1 MLYLEL
7 EKLKENER
15 RFRKDRDELLRT
27 LLGIESGLP
36 DLPIDDEGLQG
47 PSVEPKKKK
56 KGVASSVEP
65 QTPITPTA
73 SNVIS
78 LAQPQPPKKTAKSAA
93 YGMNCVY
100 LTAKPRLTRYQTSCT
115 ALLGQMP
122 RRRQRHRTSLSTS
135 EAPRYQPS
143 DLLVLP
149 SASRKC
155 STRLGSHTTVSSCPP
170 LRTSLG
176 WSLCSVVRIL
186 WWT

>member
-93 YGMNCVY
+93 YGTNCVN
-100 LTAKPRLTRYQTSCT
+100 LTVGLRLT
-115 ALLGQMP
+115 
-122 RRRQRHRTSLSTS
+122 
-135 EAPRYQPS
+135 
-143 DLLVLP
+143 
-149 SASRKC
+149 
-155 STRLGSHTTVSSCPP
+155 
-170 LRTSLG
+170 
-176 WSLCSVVRIL
+176 
-186 WWT
+186 